1 MNIGIIGYGKMGK
14 EIFSLFFDKLPD
26 ANFRIYDIA
35 PSEKNTADVLKTLG
49 KSLKRKKITEEQYES
64 KKDSFLFT
72 DSISD
77 LKDCDIVIE
86 AIFED
91 VKVKQDTFRQLAET
105 VSENCLLLT
114 NTSTLKIS
122 DVFEG
127 ISHRERC
134 FGLHFFYPVKLS
146 GYVELNILPDS
157 APEAVAKA
165 KALVEAGGKRPVVLE
180 GCYHIYLNQLL
191 SCMVGHAIIMK
202 DMAGVSVREMNKAL
216 SPLFSLAPPFDILD
230 SVGVG
235 LMGKSPENFN
245 IPRCRQLQDKCYEVL
260 QKWTAEGCPQG
271 PLAFLDHMA
280 EKETDAGNSCENAE
294 IDMMAYLLNET
305 VNTLEDYSGD
315 KEVLFEAVC
324 DTLGLAEKASY
335 YYNEFGADALFS
347 ALDKYKEAT
356 GFSSYDHKD
365 RTVWDGYLG

>member
-77 LKDCDIVIE
+77 MKDCDIVIE

-127 ISHRERC
+127 IPHRERC

-157 APEAVAKA
+157 ATEAVAKA
-165 KALVEAGGKRPVVLE
+165 KALVEAG
-180 GCYHIYLNQLL
+180 
-191 SCMVGHAIIMK
+191 
-202 DMAGVSVREMNKAL
+202 
-216 SPLFSLAPPFDILD
+216 
-230 SVGVG
+230 
-235 LMGKSPENFN
+235 
-245 IPRCRQLQDKCYEVL
+245 
-260 QKWTAEGCPQG
+260 
-271 PLAFLDHMA
+271 
-280 EKETDAGNSCENAE
+280 
-294 IDMMAYLLNET
+294 
-305 VNTLEDYSGD
+305 
-315 KEVLFEAVC
+315 
-324 DTLGLAEKASY
+324 
-335 YYNEFGADALFS
+335 
-347 ALDKYKEAT
+347 
-356 GFSSYDHKD
+356 
-365 RTVWDGYLG
+365 